1 MSLTWIDEYVN
12 GVIEYCCSRDIY
24 EIYDTLNIIIKRVDE
39 DDLLLQGN
47 EAMYIRNFQ
56 GSEIVFIRD
65 DLPYQFTKF
74 ILAHELGHAIL
85 HAEIVQAAY
94 NSKLLNKGRL
104 EKEADY
110 FALKLLGITFDA
122 VDYEGFTVE
131 QIAAVEKVPTRIIEL
146 KFKNLGLF

>member
-1 MSLTWIDEYVN
+1 MNFSWIGKYVD
-12 GVIEYCCSRDIY
+12 GVIEHCCSRNIF
-24 EIYDTLNIIIKRVDE
+24 EIYDTLNIIIKRVDK
-39 DDLLLQGN
+39 DDILLQGN

-85 HAEIVQAAY
+85 HAEIAQAAH
-94 NSKLLNKGRL
+94 NSKLINKGRL

-131 QIAAVEKVPTRIIEL
+131 QIAAAENMPKRFIKL
-146 KFKNLGLF
+146 KQEI

>member
-1 MSLTWIDEYVN
+1 MNFSWIGKYVD
-12 GVIEYCCSRDIY
+12 GVIEHCCSRNIF
-24 EIYDTLNIIIKRVDE
+24 EIYDTLNIIIKRVDK
-39 DDLLLQGN
+39 DDILLQGN

-131 QIAAVEKVPTRIIEL
+131 QIAAAENMPKRFIEL
-146 KFKNLGLF
+146 KLEI

>member
-1 MSLTWIDEYVN
+1 MNFSWIDKYVD
-12 GVIEYCCSRDIY
+12 GVIEHCCSRNIF
-24 EIYDTLNIIIKRVDE
+24 EIYDTLNIIIKRVDK
-39 DDLLLQGN
+39 DDILLQGN

-131 QIAAVEKVPTRIIEL
+131 QIAAAENMPKRFIIL
-146 KFKNLGLF
+146 KLEF